1 MKMKIIKYKGF
12 YQLAVADKDMN
23 ELYGCSQDNPIIL
36 AIMTN
41 YIMTKYWKVKD
52 FRLLENANGNVT
64 STFGDFDHQ
73 IYTPLNE
80 IDSEQLKSKLTHY
93 VEKDGKIIWSSF
105 NGVLVNPHPI
115 IDPNLSV
122 YLKGMGDFCWTF
134 REAQKQFSELKNFW
148 ENYNEKDLN
157 NIEIE
162 NTYRQIDIF
171 LHRMKMPTESTI
183 KNKMK

>member
-1 MKMKIIKYKGF
+1 MKIIKYKGF
-12 YQLAVADKDMN
+12 YQLAVEDKDMN
-23 ELYGCSQDNPIIL
+23 ELYGFSQDNPIVL

-41 YIMTKYWKVKD
+41 YIMSKSWKVKD

-80 IDSEQLKSKLTHY
+80 NDAQQLKSKLKHY
-93 VEKDGKIIWSSF
+93 VEKEGKIIWSSF
-105 NGVLVNPHPI
+105 NGVVVNP
-115 IDPNLSV
+115 DPTVQLNSD

-134 REAQKQFSELKNFW
+134 REAQKQLSEIKNFW
-148 ENYNEKDLN
+148 ESYHEKDLN

-162 NTYRQIDIF
+162 NKYRQIDIF
-171 LHRMKMPTESTI
+171 THRMKMPNQSKKAKI
-183 KNKMK
+183 K